1 MSKNIKFIF
10 GVLLGI
16 AICLAFIYGPK
27 YLRAMEIAEK
37 SKMEFIE
44 DTFINMDQYFDKID
58 VASSP
63 RPYSYPNIDNVALP
77 ESFEAKGQEFN
88 TLDYLDSSYTQGFLV
103 IQNDTII
110 YENYWRGMDEES
122 RHISWSMAKSV
133 VSALLGIAKQEGHIG
148 SLDKTV
154 DEYMPEFKG
163 TGYEG
168 VKVKDVLQMSSGVKF
183 DEDYGDPKSDIQRWF
198 RTFALGESQ
207 DEFAKSLVNERT
219 PGTYNHYVSIN
230 THVLGMLLVKLTGR
244 SINSYFKEKLWD
256 PIGAEHDAYWL
267 VDDEGMEM
275 ALGGLNATLRD
286 YAKVG
291 TLFLHDGNWQGN
303 QLVPASWV
311 EESQKMDAEHLQP
324 ESKNS
329 LHPDVGYG
337 YQWWIP
343 DGDDEE
349 LWARGVFNQ
358 YIYINPTTNTV
369 IVKLSANQHFY
380 DISHPASDAAVNLEL
395 LRKVADTFGGENA
408 DKAVSDEV
416 LSMN

>member
-1 MSKNIKFIF
+1 
-10 GVLLGI
+10 
-16 AICLAFIYGPK
+16 
-27 YLRAMEIAEK
+27 
-37 SKMEFIE
+37 
-44 DTFINMDQYFDKID
+44 
-58 VASSP
+58 
-63 RPYSYPNIDNVALP
+63 
-77 ESFEAKGQEFN
+77 
-88 TLDYLDSSYTQGFLV
+88 
-103 IQNDTII
+103 
-110 YENYWRGMDEES
+110 
-122 RHISWSMAKSV
+122 
-133 VSALLGIAKQEGHIG
+133 
-148 SLDKTV
+148 
-154 DEYMPEFKG
+154 
-163 TGYEG
+163 
-168 VKVKDVLQMSSGVKF
+168 
-183 DEDYGDPKSDIQRWF
+183 
-198 RTFALGESQ
+198 
-207 DEFAKSLVNERT
+207 
-219 PGTYNHYVSIN
+219 
-230 THVLGMLLVKLTGR
+230 
-244 SINSYFKEKLWD
+244 
-256 PIGAEHDAYWL
+256 
-267 VDDEGMEM
+267 MEM